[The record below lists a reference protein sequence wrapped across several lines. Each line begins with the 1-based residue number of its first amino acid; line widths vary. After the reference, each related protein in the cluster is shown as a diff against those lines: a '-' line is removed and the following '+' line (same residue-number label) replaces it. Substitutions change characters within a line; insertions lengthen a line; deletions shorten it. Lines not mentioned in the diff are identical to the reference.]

1 MNSRIVF
8 RNATVLD
15 PRAGE
20 LLPDRSVVVADGRI
34 VEVTDEPVRAAEE
47 IDVRGRVLMPGL
59 IDSHVHATQAS
70 ADFAELKSWSPYY
83 AAARAG
89 QVLDQMLMRGFTT
102 VRDMGGADHGV
113 ARAVAE
119 GLFRGPRV
127 LFGGPIIAP
136 TGGHGLT
143 RICDG
148 EVELR
153 RAIREQMALGAH
165 HIKLTVSGGV
175 VSSMRI
181 DALGYSEPE
190 IRAAVDEANLAHR
203 YVAGHAYTAEAV
215 NRALRCGVRTIEH
228 GNLMDE
234 SSVELFQ
241 QHQAFY
247 VPTLAT
253 YHALTRDDA
262 PRALPAENRR
272 KLHDVIDAGL
282 HALELAD
289 RAGLK
294 IGYGT
299 DLHGELHSYQLAE
312 FSLRA
317 QVQRPAEIVRAATIT
332 GAEIAGMVGQI
343 GEIVP
348 GAVADLLVVDG
359 NPLEDIGVLTDPERR
374 LLLIMQGGELV
385 RNDVTSVR

>member
-1 MNSRIVF
+1 M
-8 RNATVLD
+8 
-15 PRAGE
+15 
-20 LLPDRSVVVADGRI
+20 LL
-34 VEVTDEPVRAAEE
+34 
-47 IDVRGRVLMPGL
+47 
-59 IDSHVHATQAS
+59 
-70 ADFAELKSWSPYY
+70 
-83 AAARAG
+83 
-89 QVLDQMLMRGFTT
+89 RGFTT

-113 ARAVAE
+113 ARAVEE
-119 GLFRGPRV
+119 GLFDGPRV

-148 EVELR
+148 ETELR

-165 HIKLTVSGGV
+165 HVKLTLSGGII
-175 VSSMRI
+175 STMRV
-181 DALGYSEPE
+181 DSLGYSEQE
-190 IRAAVDEANLAHR
+190 IRAAVDEASLARR

-228 GNLMDE
+228 GNLIDE
-234 SSVELFQ
+234 SSVELFR
-241 QHQAFY
+241 QHEAFY

-253 YHALTRDDA
+253 YFALTQQGAGHALSD
-262 PRALPAENRR
+262 ESRR

-299 DLHGELHSYQLAE
+299 DLHGALHDRQLTE

-317 QVQRPAEIVRAATIT
+317 QVQKPADILRAATVT
-332 GAEIAGMVGQI
+332 GAEIAGMTGHI

-348 GAVADLLVVDG
+348 GAFADLLVVDG
-359 NPLEDIGVLTDPERR
+359 NPLEDIALLTEPERR
-374 LLLIMQGGELV
+374 LLLIM
-385 RNDVTSVR
+385 RNGAVVKNIL

>member
-1 MNSRIVF
+1 MTSRILF
-8 RNATVLD
+8 RNAAVLE
-15 PRAGE
+15 PRSGE
-20 LLPDRSVVVADGRI
+20 LLPDRSVVVAGGRI
-34 VEVTDEPVRAAEE
+34 AEVTTEPVRTGGAPE

-59 IDSHVHATQAS
+59 IDSHTHVTQVS

-83 AAARAG
+83 AAARVG
-89 QVLDQMLMRGFTT
+89 KLLDQMLMRGFTT

-148 EVELR
+148 EIELR

-165 HIKLTVSGGV
+165 HIKLTVSGSV

-181 DALGYSEPE
+181 DSLGYSEPE

-228 GNLMDE
+228 GNLIDE
-234 SSVELFQ
+234 SSIELFQ

-262 PRALPAENRR
+262 PHALSEEKRR
-272 KLHDVIDAGL
+272 KVDEVIDAGL

-299 DLHGELHSYQLAE
+299 DLHGELHDHQLSE

-317 QVQRPAEIVRAATIT
+317 RVQKPVDIIRAATTT
-332 GAEIAGMVGQI
+332 GAEIAGMVGEI

-348 GAVADLLVVDG
+348 GAAADLLVVDG
-359 NPLEDIGVLTDPERR
+359 NPLEDIGVLTDPEHR
-374 LLLIMQGGELV
+374 LPLIV
-385 RNDVTSVR
+385 RNGEVVKNHLAA

>member
-1 MNSRIVF
+1 MTSRIVF
-8 RNATVLD
+8 RNATVLE

-34 VEVTDEPVRAAEE
+34 VEVTDEPVRAAEA

-83 AAARAG
+83 AAARVG

-148 EVELR
+148 EIELR

-190 IRAAVDEANLAHR
+190 ILAAVDEANLAHR

-262 PRALPAENRR
+262 PRALPEENRR

-299 DLHGELHSYQLAE
+299 DLHGELHDYQLSE
-312 FSLRA
+312 FGLRA
-317 QVQRPAEIVRAATIT
+317 QVQRPAEIVRAATVT

-348 GAVADLLVVDG
+348 GAFADLLVVDG

-374 LLLIMQGGELV
+374 LPLIMRDGVLV
-385 RNDVTSVR
+385 KNGLAM